1 VKVIMTIIKF
11 VAILFVSILAA
22 GIGMGNVQDEEDI
35 DDSFGSHSDNT
46 DWGSLDLDFDD
57 GDDEAADTI

>member
-1 VKVIMTIIKF
+1 VKVIVTIIKF

-22 GIGMGNVQDEEDI
+22 GIGIGNVQDEEDI

-46 DWGSLDLDFDD
+46 DWGSLDLDLD
-57 GDDEAADTI
+57 GGDE

>member
-1 VKVIMTIIKF
+1 MKVIVTIIKF

-22 GIGMGNVQDEEDI
+22 GIGMGNTQNEEDM

-46 DWGSLDLDFDD
+46 DWGALTLDLDD
-57 GDDEAADTI
+57 GDE

>member
-1 VKVIMTIIKF
+1 VKVIVTIIKF

-35 DDSFGSHSDNT
+35 DDSFGSHGDNT
-46 DWGSLDLDFDD
+46 DWGSLDLDLDD